1 VIDNMA
7 ATHFSSFGRTNIMNY
22 REMNLRVFQKKSF
35 PHVFFQPRIEP
46 WFDWHQI
53 FNSTPEK
60 YKFEKVSDLFDV
72 LDCSMRYVHYYT
84 GMPDP
89 VVQQYHPDVKIIR
102 QENAD
107 RAIVIYQTPFG
118 DLTETQHFTIDHTW
132 RTVGFAVKNR
142 DDLHAL
148 EWLYEIT
155 KFSFDLAAFQQ
166 GSDYVGERGEPQFWV
181 PKSPYQA
188 LAQIW
193 MKLDNLIFALKD
205 CPEEVEAAMQ
215 AIDAAYDPLYE
226 GICQS
231 RIVKIVNFGENIH
244 EQLLS
249 PSYFKRFL
257 LPFWDKRVGQLKS
270 AGIFSHVHIDGYF
283 KHLLPLLKDIP
294 HDGLEALTPE
304 PQGDV
309 ALEEIKEYIGDKILL
324 DGIPAVLFMD
334 TYPREQL
341 METTERL
348 IELFHPNLVLG
359 ISDELPQGAGLEA
372 MERVKLIADYARQ
385 K

>member
-1 VIDNMA
+1 
-7 ATHFSSFGRTNIMNY
+7 MNY
-22 REMNLRVFQKKSF
+22 RQLNLAIFQRH
-35 PHVFFQPRIEP
+35 PVDRVFFQPRIEP
-46 WFDWHQI
+46 WHDWHRI

-60 YKFEKVSDLFDV
+60 YKFDKVSDLFDA

-89 VVQQYHPDVKIIR
+89 VVQRYNTEVNIER
-102 QENAD
+102 QEKD
-107 RAIVIYQTPFG
+107 GRAVVVYHTPSG

-142 DDLHAL
+142 DDLRSL
-148 EWLYEIT
+148 KWLYENAE
-155 KFSFDLAAFQQ
+155 FSFDPAAFQQ
-166 GSDYVGERGEPQFWV
+166 GSDYIGDRGEPQFWV

-188 LAQIW
+188 LAQTW
-193 MKLDNLIFALKD
+193 MKLDDLIFALID
-205 CPEEVEAAMQ
+205 CPDDVEVVMQ
-215 AIDAAYDPLYE
+215 TIDNAYDPLYE
-226 GICQS
+226 GLCNADH
-231 RIVKIVNFGENIH
+231 VNIVNFGENIH

-294 HDGLEALTPE
+294 HDGLEALTPK

-309 ALEEIKEYIGDKILL
+309 TLEEIKEHIGDKILL
-324 DGIPAVLFMD
+324 DGIPAVLFME

-341 METTERL
+341 IETTER
-348 IELFHPNLVLG
+348 IIALFHPNLVLG
-359 ISDELPQGAGLEA
+359 ISDELPQGSGLEA
-372 MERVKLIADYARQ
+372 MERVNLISAMCKR
-385 K
+385 

>member
-1 VIDNMA
+1 
-7 ATHFSSFGRTNIMNY
+7 MNY
-22 REMNLRVFQKKSF
+22 RQHNLAIFQRQ
-35 PHVFFQPRIEP
+35 PVDQVLFQPRIEP
-46 WFDWHQI
+46 WFDWHRI

-60 YKFEKVSDLFDV
+60 YKFEHVSELFDA

-89 VVQQYHPDVKIIR
+89 VVQHYNSNVRIER
-102 QENAD
+102 QEKD
-107 RAIVIYQTPFG
+107 GRAHVCYHTPFG

-132 RTVGFAVKNR
+132 RTVSFAVKNR
-142 DDLHAL
+142 DDLRAL
-148 EWLYEIT
+148 KWLYENIN
-155 KFSFDLAAFQQ
+155 FSFDPHAFLQ
-166 GSDYVGERGEPQFWV
+166 GSDYVGDRGEPQFWV

-193 MKLDNLIFALKD
+193 MKLDNLIFALID
-205 CPEEVEAAMQ
+205 CPDEVEAAMQ
-215 AIDAAYDPLYE
+215 AIDKAYDPLYE
-226 GICQS
+226 GICDAGL
-231 RIVKIVNFGENIH
+231 VNIVNSGENIH

-257 LPFWDKRVGQLKS
+257 LPFWEKRVDQLRN
-270 AGIFSHVHIDGYF
+270 AGIYSHVHIDGYF
-283 KHLLPLLKDIP
+283 KHLLPLLKEIP

-309 ALEEIKEYIGDKILL
+309 TLEEIKEYIGDKILL
-324 DGIPAVLFMD
+324 DGIPAVLFME

-341 METTERL
+341 IETTEQI

-359 ISDELPQGAGLEA
+359 ISDELPQGAGLES
-372 MERVKLIADYARQ
+372 MERVEMIAKYCKQ
-385 K
+385 LEI